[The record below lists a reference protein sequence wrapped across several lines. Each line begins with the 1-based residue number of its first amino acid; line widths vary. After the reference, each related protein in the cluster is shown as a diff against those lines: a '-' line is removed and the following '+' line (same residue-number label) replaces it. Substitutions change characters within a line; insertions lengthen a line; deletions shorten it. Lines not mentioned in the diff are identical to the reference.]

1 MLKILLLKMSACR
14 RNFDETKCMSF
25 LINNEKIGNKVS
37 KNIKTGFGSKPADNE
52 KYLKTKIKFYT
63 GKVNTNSRINEVPK
77 EGSQ

>member
-1 MLKILLLKMSACR
+1 MLKIFLPCR

-37 KNIKTGFGSKPADNE
+37 KNIKTGFGNKPADNE

-63 GKVNTNSRINEVPK
+63 GKVNTNSRKNEVPK